1 MADPITTEQQ
11 PDLPTLDQLP
21 ANEYRAV
28 REGKTVADV
37 VAARPAVEEAPAAA
51 DPSPDL
57 KGQPARDEGG
67 RFVPKAAGEPKA
79 DAPVASKA
87 GNPRHDPRARIDELT
102 KEKADAVRRA
112 EAAEADR
119 ERYRLEV
126 DAYKRGEGPKPDAV
140 AVKTEPSTPGKIEY
154 PAELKSYEAYAEKN
168 ADATYEDFTDARG
181 DFRLEQRDKLRQQA
195 DFEQTARAE
204 YETQLK
210 PFKERETA
218 FKAKTADYDAVIQ
231 RSPVAQ
237 MPLPPW
243 VIEEIRT
250 SEHGPALR
258 YYLVQHPDETA
269 WMAAQPKA
277 AAVSFLKGLF
287 TAAPVASTVTTAVEP
302 TTKADPPF
310 ETVGASAAASTHSL
324 ETVAAKGSAG
334 DYRRLR
340 EGGVRQ

>member
-1 MADPITTEQQ
+1 MPDPTKTEEQQ
-11 PDLPTLDQLP
+11 AELPTLDQLP

-37 VAARPAVEEAPAAA
+37 VAARPALAVDEAATVAETVADSPVRDAA
-51 DPSPDL
+51 
-57 KGQPARDEGG
+57 G
-67 RFVPKAAGEPKA
+67 RFVQKVVDKVA
-79 DAPVASKA
+79 DAVIADRAPATKA

-102 KEKADAVRRA
+102 KEKADAARRA
-112 EAAEADR
+112 EAAEA
-119 ERYRLEV
+119 ESTRYRTELE
-126 DAYKRGEGPKPDAV
+126 ALKRGEPKPAPV
-140 AVKTEPSTPGKIEY
+140 AAKVEPSTPGKLEY

-168 ADATYEDFTDARG
+168 AEATYEEYMDARG
-181 DFRLEQRDKLRQQA
+181 DFRTDHRLRAQQS
-195 DFEQTARAE
+195 EQTARSAE
-204 YETQLK
+204 EQRLK
-210 PFKERETA
+210 PFRDRETA
-218 FKAKTADYDAVIQ
+218 FKAKTPDYDSVIQ
-231 RSPVAQ
+231 RSPVFE

-243 VIEEIRT
+243 VIAEMLE

-258 YYLVQHPDETA
+258 YYLAQHPDETA
-269 WMAAQPKA
+269 WMASQPKA

-287 TAAPVASTVTTAVEP
+287 TTAPVAPTVTTGTEP

-340 EGGVRQ
+340 ESGARQ